1 MPYQSIKAIIEKE
14 REQGKGKP
22 LSKKEPGLEWTAK
35 QVMTFLKAEFPQAF
49 EGGKQY
55 EVVELSPDHLVLV
68 LKAGQGQLR
77 PGGTVSGP
85 AQMELA
91 DLAVYFLL
99 LAHHGEQA
107 RLCVT
112 TNLTCSFLRKP
123 RAGELVCDVRLI
135 KHGRTLAV
143 ADVRINSHEGLMLS
157 HLELT
162 YFTGNL
168 NSS

>member
-1 MPYQSIKAIIEKE
+1 MSRSALNWNEGE
-14 REQGKGKP
+14 VFG
-22 LSKKEPGLEWTAK
+22 
-35 QVMTFLKAEFPQAF
+35 FLRAEFPQAF
-49 EGGKQY
+49 QGNKSY
-55 EVVELSPDHLVLV
+55 SVETLAIDHLALQFE
-68 LKAGQGQLR
+68 AGEGQLR

-91 DLAVYFLL
+91 DFAVYFLL
-99 LAHHGEQA
+99 LAHHGKAA

-123 RAGELVCDVRLI
+123 MAGKLSCEVKII

-143 ADVRINSHEGLMLS
+143 ADVYIRGQDGKAVS

-162 YFTGNL
+162 YYVGGL
-168 NSS
+168 PD